1 MEAAFRGS
9 LGRDP
14 QLALQLAHF
23 VRGRASPGGVRAG
36 PAGHALTRACSANVT
51 TAGTLR
57 SARVIRREPRHYYGP
72 LGRPL
77 RTTRFH
83 RRLIRVALPRRRLR
97 RRASRVPF
105 LSVHTCCAL
114 YPAETC
120 DTCTSGLR
128 HRRRGLHREMIDSAL
143 GW

>member
-14 QLALQLAHF
+14 ESTLQLAHF
-23 VRGRASPGGVRAG
+23 VGGRVPTGVSGTG
-36 PAGHALTRACSANVT
+36 PAGHALARPRAFDVP
-51 TAGTLR
+51 TAGALPSR
-57 SARVIRREPRHYYGP
+57 RVVRRDDSRYYDP

-83 RRLIRVALPRRRLR
+83 PRLIRVALPRRRR
-97 RRASRVPF
+97 HRRASRVPF
-105 LSVHTCCAL
+105 LSLYACCAP

-120 DTCTSGLR
+120 RMISGLR
-128 HRRRGLHREMIDSAL
+128 HGRRGLRRDVTGSAL
-143 GW
+143 GL